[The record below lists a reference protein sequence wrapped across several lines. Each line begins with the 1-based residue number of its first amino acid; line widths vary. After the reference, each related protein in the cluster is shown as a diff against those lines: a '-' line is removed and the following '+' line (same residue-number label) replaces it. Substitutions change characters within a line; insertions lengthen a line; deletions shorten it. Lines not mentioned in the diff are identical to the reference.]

1 MVYSGAELAHKLD
14 GLDDEAVVRLYT
26 ADIVDMIPEL
36 RGKVADVRIQR
47 WLRGLPHPRPG
58 RAAVQADLER
68 PLGNLYLAG
77 DYLGTRY
84 VETAISTGVAAAHT
98 IRARLRTAGKD
109 RVFAESFE

>member
-1 MVYSGAELAHKLD
+1 
-14 GLDDEAVVRLYT
+14 
-26 ADIVDMIPEL
+26 
-36 RGKVADVRIQR
+36 
-47 WLRGLPHPRPG
+47 
-58 RAAVQADLER
+58 VQADLER